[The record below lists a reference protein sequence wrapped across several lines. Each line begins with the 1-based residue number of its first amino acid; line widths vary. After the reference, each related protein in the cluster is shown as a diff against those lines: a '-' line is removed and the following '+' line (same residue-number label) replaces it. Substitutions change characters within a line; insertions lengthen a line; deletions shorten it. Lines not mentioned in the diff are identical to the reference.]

1 MNQWP
6 QRIPP
11 DRTETAS
18 VPLVTFNCPSV
29 SVSRALI
36 SQSLDEIG
44 IKNHVTE
51 SDSRVALGKLVANPV
66 HLVIS
71 DMHMPGMSGLDL
83 LAALRQNRTTQR
95 IGFILITGTP
105 SPEVLRLGQELGLN
119 NLVRK
124 PFTSV
129 TLKSSIERV
138 VGKL

>member
-1 MNQWP
+1 MSLK
-6 QRIPP
+6 
-11 DRTETAS
+11 ETLR
-18 VPLVTFNCPSV
+18 VMVV
-29 SVSRALI
+29 DDMSVSRALI

>member
-1 MNQWP
+1 MSLKESL
-6 QRIPP
+6 RVMVV
-11 DRTETAS
+11 DDM
-18 VPLVTFNCPSV
+18 

-36 SQSLDEIG
+36 SQALDEIG
-44 IKNHVTE
+44 IRNHTTE
-51 SDSRVALGKLVANPV
+51 ADSRAALGKLAANPV

-71 DMHMPGMSGLDL
+71 DMNMPGMTGLQL
-83 LAALRQNRTTQR
+83 LQALRQNRSTQR

-105 SPEVLRLGQELGLN
+105 SPEVLKQGQDLGLN

-124 PFTSV
+124 PFTTV

>member
-1 MNQWP
+1 
-6 QRIPP
+6 
-11 DRTETAS
+11 
-18 VPLVTFNCPSV
+18 
-29 SVSRALI
+29 
-36 SQSLDEIG
+36 
-44 IKNHVTE
+44 
-51 SDSRVALGKLVANPV
+51 
-66 HLVIS
+66 
-71 DMHMPGMSGLDL
+71 MPGMSGLDL

>member
-1 MNQWP
+1 MSL
-6 QRIPP
+6 R
-11 DRTETAS
+11 ETLR
-18 VPLVTFNCPSV
+18 VMVV
-29 SVSRALI
+29 DDMSVSRALI

-51 SDSRVALGKLVANPV
+51 SDSRAALGKLSANPV

-71 DMHMPGMSGLDL
+71 DMHMPGMSGLEL

-105 SPEVLRLGQELGLN
+105 SPEVLRQGQELGLN
-119 NLVRK
+119 NMVRK

-129 TLKSSIERV
+129 TLKASIERV
-138 VGKL
+138 VSKL

>member
-1 MNQWP
+1 MSL
-6 QRIPP
+6 R
-11 DRTETAS
+11 ETLR
-18 VPLVTFNCPSV
+18 VMVV
-29 SVSRALI
+29 DDMSVSRALI

-119 NLVRK
+119 NMVRK

>member
-1 MNQWP
+1 MSL
-6 QRIPP
+6 R
-11 DRTETAS
+11 ETLR
-18 VPLVTFNCPSV
+18 VMVV
-29 SVSRALI
+29 DDMSVSRALI

-51 SDSRVALGKLVANPV
+51 SDSRAALGKLSANPV

-71 DMHMPGMSGLDL
+71 DMHMPGMSGLEL

-105 SPEVLRLGQELGLN
+105 SPEVLRQGQELGLN
-119 NLVRK
+119 NMVRK

-129 TLKSSIERV
+129 TLKASIERV